1 MADYKTIDIECPH
14 LLKEWDYKKNSPL
27 LPTDVRK
34 YSNKRVWWKC
44 KFGHS
49 WQAPISRRTGGS
61 GCPYCTGNLVW
72 LGFNDLATTHPDVA
86 LEWDTDKNEG
96 LTARDVSAG
105 CNKNIWWK
113 CIYGHSWST
122 TVASRTAGTGCP
134 YCAGKKVITG
144 QTDLKT
150 LYPCLISEWDY
161 EKNKPLIPEQIT
173 AFSNKKVWWLCSEG
187 HSWYA
192 PVYVR
197 AKGHSCPY
205 CSGKK
210 AIPGENDIKTL
221 YPQIASEWDY
231 EKNGD
236 LRPENVKKNSNQ
248 KVWWKCSKNHSWQT
262 TVYHRTRGNN
272 CPVCAG
278 KKVWE
283 GFNDL
288 ETKFPDVALQW
299 DYEKNKDLTPRNVIA
314 FSNKK
319 VWWVCE
325 KGHSSCESIYTRTRS
340 KKCPVCLGKTVL
352 EGYNDLAT
360 VCPEIAAEWNYEK
373 NKNLKP
379 TQITA
384 SSNKMVWWACDNGHE
399 WQAVVYSRKNG
410 NGCPYC
416 TGRYIIE
423 GETDFKTLRPDIA
436 GEWDYSKNKGLL
448 PEHMSAASNQK
459 VWWICPKGHSYKA
472 TVSNRQYG
480 KNCPYCAGK
489 YPILGETD
497 LVTTHP
503 YLIKEWDW
511 DKNGNKKPENYTAGS
526 NKSVWWKCSEGH
538 SWKSKIT
545 DRNAGNN
552 CPTCYGR
559 IQMRMRLIR

>member
-1 MADYKTIDIECPH
+1 MTMYKSISEECPH
-14 LLKEWDYKKNSPL
+14 LVKEWDYKKNSPL

-34 YSNKRVWWKC
+34 FSNKRVWWKC
-44 KFGHS
+44 RLGHS
-49 WQAPISRRTGGS
+49 WQAPVSRRTGGS
-61 GCPYCTGNLVW
+61 GCPYCSGNLVW
-72 LGFNDLATTHPDVA
+72 VGFNDLLTTHPDVA

-105 CNKNIWWK
+105 SNTKFWWK
-113 CIYGHSWST
+113 CIYGHSWNT
-122 TVASRTAGTGCP
+122 TVASRTSGTGCP

-150 LYPCLISEWDY
+150 LYPYLISEWDY

-221 YPQIASEWDY
+221 YSQIASEWDY

-236 LRPENVKKNSNQ
+236 LRPENVKKNSNR

-262 TVYHRTRGNN
+262 TVYHRTSGNN

-288 ETKFPDVALQW
+288 ETTFPDVALQW

-325 KGHSSCESIYTRTRS
+325 KGHSSYESIYTRTRS

-360 VCPEIAAEWNYEK
+360 VCPEIAVEWNYEK
-373 NKNLKP
+373 NKHLKP
-379 TQITA
+379 TEITA
-384 SSNKMVWWACDNGHE
+384 ASNKMVWWTCDKGHE
-399 WQAVVYSRKNG
+399 WQAPVYSRKNG

-416 TGRYIIE
+416 AGRCIIE
-423 GETDFKTLRPDIA
+423 GETDLKTLRPDIA
-436 GEWDYSKNKGLL
+436 NEWNYSKNKGLL
-448 PEHMSAASNQK
+448 PEYMTINSNHK
-459 VWWICPKGHSYKA
+459 VWWICQRGHEYQA
-472 TVSNRQYG
+472 TVSNRNYG
-480 KNCPYCAGK
+480 KGCPYCAGK
-489 YPILGETD
+489 KPIVGEND
-497 LVTTHP
+497 LLTLSP
-503 YLIKEWDW
+503 QLAKEWDYE
-511 DKNGNKKPENYTAGS
+511 KNQTIPEHHTCCSNKK
-526 NKSVWWKCSEGH
+526 VWWKCENGH
-538 SWKSKIT
+538 SWESKIH
-545 DRNAGNN
+545 DRYSGNG
-552 CPTCYGR
+552 CPYCMGR
-559 IQMRMRLIR
+559 IPMRTRFV